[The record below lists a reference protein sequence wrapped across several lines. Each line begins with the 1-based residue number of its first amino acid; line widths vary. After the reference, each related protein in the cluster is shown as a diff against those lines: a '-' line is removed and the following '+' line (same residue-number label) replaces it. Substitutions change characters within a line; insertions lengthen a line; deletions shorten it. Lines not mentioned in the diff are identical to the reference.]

1 MDSVAQQRVNLID
14 AIAERQTTTARSR
27 SAVLRIGRVLAVPD
41 ANNLVEVQ
49 IRDGSVFAGY
59 HSVPAYTPA
68 VNDVVSVLN
77 DRGIWL
83 ILGKVAGAVWVT

>member
-1 MDSVAQQRVNLID
+1 MAQQRINLID
-14 AIAERQTTTARSR
+14 AIAERQTRAARSR
-27 SAVLRIGRVLAVPD
+27 SAVLRIGKVLAAP
-41 ANNLVEVQ
+41 ANNLVQVQ
-49 IRDGSVFAGY
+49 VGDGSVYAGY
-59 HSVPAYTPA
+59 HVSPAYTPA